1 MLQEAENGYDLIV
14 LGASVEW
21 GIKEYITGMVTDRV
35 AEQANTSVLIVRGYN
50 PSLQNRRL
58 RTVLSNLKEALN
70 Y

>member
-1 MLQEAENGYDLIV
+1 M
-14 LGASVEW
+14 EW